1 MVRSQPWS
9 ELQAANPLPRPAVGV
24 GSGIPLQTWASLWPV
39 CCFLFTSLNGDRMP
53 LRTGNVLKENA
64 RGALACNS

>member
-1 MVRSQPWS
+1 MGRSQPWS
-9 ELQAANPLPRPAVGV
+9 ELQAADPLPWPAVGV
-24 GSGIPLQTWASLWPV
+24 GSEIPLQTWPPLRPV

-53 LRTGNVLKENA
+53 LRTGNDLKENA